1 VAQSSCSSKDAAD
14 GFIKPNGP
22 GVDDA
27 FWKLLVD
34 LKPSLRKSKQQGEH
48 LDIWL
53 LAGGLNYLLFFVLPG
68 MAVPTFCVYIYIC
81 IIHIHRYTNVHCMY
95 DMDIYTYTHMYK
107 YVIPTYIIYTYI
119 TPTYSIFTHSIFTYS
134 IFTYSIFT
142 YHVYIYI
149 YVYI

>member
-1 VAQSSCSSKDAAD
+1 MAQSSCSSKDAAD
-14 GFIKPNGP
+14 GFIKPNSP

-68 MAVPTFCVYIYIC
+68 MAVPTFCVYIYIYVLYTFIDIQMYIVC
-81 IIHIHRYTNVHCMY
+81 MIWIYTHIHTCIN
-95 DMDIYTYTHMYK
+95 T
-107 YVIPTYIIYTYI
+107 
-119 TPTYSIFTHSIFTYS
+119 
-134 IFTYSIFT
+134 
-142 YHVYIYI
+142 
-149 YVYI
+149 